1 MAEEYK
7 GWQKTI
13 LIKLKEL
20 YNESDNSFPP
30 NDVIFR
36 TMKAVDELTPY
47 QRKIMPFV
55 QITKENV
62 SAHKVD
68 ALGITLP
75 FSEKAVLME
84 NTKYLANTLEVC
96 MCVVYMAVTYERILQ
111 LAMY

>member
-1 MAEEYK
+1 MITSGKKAPTRCTIYVAEEYK

-30 NDVIFR
+30 NDVIFH
-36 TMKAVDELTPY
+36 TMKTIDELAPHAK
-47 QRKIMPFV
+47 KIMPFV

-75 FSEKAVLME
+75 FSEKAVRMD
-84 NTKYLANTLEVC
+84 NMKYLANTLEVG
-96 MCVVYMAVTYERILQ
+96 MF
-111 LAMY
+111 